1 MKYPKME
8 GVGTHLNINPKDNDF
23 MIKVRELVDNDPE
36 LLGFVKLA
44 LFRASEDEPVQE
56 IAKELDD
63 ELSGYLVKTDFKV
76 PAGVTKLQENL
87 KSYY

>member
-36 LLGFVKLA
+36 LLGNNDIMKFVKLA
-44 LFRASEDEPVQE
+44 CLE
-56 IAKELDD
+56 
-63 ELSGYLVKTDFKV
+63 LVKMNRFR
-76 PAGVTKLQENL
+76 KLLRNL
-87 KSYY
+87 MMNCQVIWLRLILRCPLV